1 MRAARIRILA
11 AAGALLLLTA
21 CQATV
26 GVGIDESASGR
37 GQVVVTVTL
46 DQEAAQTVPDLAGQ
60 LRTGDLGKAGWKIE
74 GPLPGPN
81 HGVPNHGVVV
91 RATKPFGNGAELA
104 RAVAE
109 LSGTGQF
116 HPFQNFQVVRHRS
129 FLATKTRFQGKVDLS
144 CGLRC
149 FGDQQLQQ
157 QLGGSDLGFDPNQL
171 QQLTNVIL
179 DRIFRFQVSVRL
191 PGSVTSSNAPT
202 QAGNGAVW
210 SPALGQQATLTASA
224 RQWNTRRIGLLV
236 LALVC
241 LIALAAMTLVRRRPV
256 GRHGRM
262 F

>member
-1 MRAARIRILA
+1 V
-11 AAGALLLLTA
+11 LLTA

-26 GVGIDESASGR
+26 GVGVDENASGR

-46 DQEAAQTVPDLAGQ
+46 DQEAAQTVPDLASQ
-60 LRTGDLGKAGWKIE
+60 LRTGDLAKAGWRIE
-74 GPLPGPN
+74 GPVPGAN
-81 HGVPNHGVVV
+81 HGVIV

-129 FLATKTRFQGKVDLS
+129 FLATKSRFQGRVDLS

-157 QLGGSDLGFDPNQL
+157 QLAGSDLGFDPAQL

-179 DRIFRFQVSVRL
+179 DRIFHFQVSVRL

-224 RQWNTRRIGLLV
+224 RQWNTRRIGLLA

-241 LIALAAMTLVRRRPV
+241 LIALAVMTLVRRRPV